1 MAAALEMAY
10 IELAS
15 KATALKLLT
24 KNLDLNSI
32 IRQGPGGTF
41 LRMPKLPSSD
51 GDLLDIDNEL
61 APAVARI
68 IASYLSRDKGKWHQQ
83 EAMKVLQAYESK
95 VRVFLLEQESEG
107 RIVDGTLQSS
117 IDAIVPD
124 AGTSANPGIR
134 HNRTYHK

>member
-24 KNLDLNSI
+24 RNLELNSI
-32 IRQGPGGTF
+32 IRQGPGGTY

-51 GDLLDIDNEL
+51 GELLDIDNEL

-68 IASYLSRDKGKWHQQ
+68 VASYLSRDRSSIHQIEAGKI
-83 EAMKVLQAYESK
+83 LIAYESK
-95 VRVFLLEQESEG
+95 VRVFLLEQEGEG
-107 RIVDGTLQSS
+107 RIEDGTLQSS
-117 IDAIVPD
+117 IDAVVP
-124 AGTSANPGIR
+124 GV
-134 HNRTYHK
+134 